1 MLGRATLTTV
11 ASMNASPEPSTVAA
25 TTQRPRGDPNAIAGS
40 AAGGW
45 ADVVIVHTSRRL
57 DRSAC
62 DHVADQ
68 TFRSR
73 CPHTV
78 VIGWPPDE
86 PMGASGELALVARS
100 DSRQARRGRS

>member
-45 ADVVIVHTSRRL
+45 ADVVIVHTSRCL
-57 DRSAC
+57 DHPAC

-68 TFRSR
+68 TNATSS
-73 CPHTV
+73 T
-78 VIGWPPDE
+78 
-86 PMGASGELALVARS
+86 
-100 DSRQARRGRS
+100 